1 MVVVVAEF
9 QRHSLNQAVEKG
21 RMGKDGLGRLRTKTY
36 KEFLWR
42 KEKRDGERQGWMK
55 RGK

>member
-1 MVVVVAEF
+1 MVAEF

-55 RGK
+55 REK